1 VTSPD
6 QLTTAEPAAT
16 ATFQPTAPQ
25 PTAPQP
31 TAPQRTSPQ
40 PADQPPVT
48 KAGLASAEAGPV
60 SRQVRLTILA
70 LAVGG
75 FAIGTGEFVSMGL
88 LPNIAGGV
96 RVSIP
101 QAGNV
106 VSAYAIGVMIGAPLI
121 AAFGARLPR
130 KRLLWWLMAAF
141 ALGNLASALAPSYHT
156 LIAARLLSGLPH
168 GAFFGIGTVVG
179 ASLVPANHRAWATSM
194 MLAGLTVA
202 NVVGVPLTTLAG
214 QHWGWRWPYA
224 MVGVLGMLTLVA
236 VLAWVP
242 VQPVEHGISM
252 RTELSA
258 LLQPQVWLTL
268 LIGTVGFGG
277 MFATYSYI
285 TPTLTTLAGISAT
298 AVTALL
304 AVYGLGMTLGMVLG
318 GRLAD
323 RALMPSLYGG
333 LAVVALVLFGFGYA
347 VSSKPGAVIAIFVFG
362 ISGSLLVPM
371 LQTRL
376 MDVAR
381 QGQSLAAALNHST
394 LNLANALG
402 AWLGGLVLSHGL
414 GYRWPSRIGGLLA
427 IAGLLIA
434 LAAGW
439 WERRGPRAA
448 RPGAPDAGRLASAE
462 GQAMM
467 VR

>member
-1 VTSPD
+1 MTS
-6 QLTTAEPAAT
+6 
-16 ATFQPTAPQ
+16 AP
-25 PTAPQP
+25 
-31 TAPQRTSPQ
+31 
-40 PADQPPVT
+40 PADRHAQ
-48 KAGLASAEAGPV
+48 LA
-60 SRQVRLTILA
+60 IFA

-106 VSAYAIGVMIGAPLI
+106 ISAYAIGVMVGAPLI

-141 ALGNLASALAPSYHT
+141 VLGNLASALAPSYPT
-156 LIAARLLSGLPH
+156 LLAARFLAGLPH
-168 GAFFGIGTVVG
+168 GAFFGIGAVVG
-179 ASLVPANHRAWATSM
+179 ASLVPPNRRAWATSM
-194 MLAGLTVA
+194 MLTGLTVA

-214 QHWGWRWPYA
+214 QTWGWRWPYA
-224 MVGVLGMLTLVA
+224 LVGVLGMLTLVA

-242 VQPVEHGISM
+242 ARPAEQGASM

-285 TPTLTTLAGISAT
+285 TPTMTTLAHVSAT
-298 AVTALL
+298 AVTGLL
-304 AVYGLGMTLGMVLG
+304 AVYGLGMTVGMVLG

-333 LAVVALVLFGFGYA
+333 LVGVALVLFGFGY
-347 VSSKPGAVIAIFVFG
+347 VVQSKPGAVIGIFVFG
-362 ISGSLLVPM
+362 ISGSALVPM

-414 GYRWPSRIGGLLA
+414 GYRWPSRIGGFLA
-427 IAGLLIA
+427 VAGLLIA
-434 LAAGW
+434 LSAGW
-439 WERRGPRAA
+439 WERRTVAGAELTDAA
-448 RPGAPDAGRLASAE
+448 RVAPEDA
-462 GQAMM
+462 QAMM

>member
-6 QLTTAEPAAT
+6 QSATAESAAAGSATSAPSLLAEQASNGGPAT
-16 ATFQPTAPQ
+16 
-25 PTAPQP
+25 
-31 TAPQRTSPQ
+31 
-40 PADQPPVT
+40 
-48 KAGLASAEAGPV
+48 EAGPI

-88 LPNIAGGV
+88 LPNIATGV

-141 ALGNLASALAPSYHT
+141 ALGNLASALAPSYHA
-156 LIAARLLSGLPH
+156 LIVARLLSGLPH

-179 ASLVPANHRAWATSM
+179 ASLVPANRRAWATSM

-224 MVGVLGMLTLVA
+224 LVGVLGMLTLVA

-298 AVTALL
+298 AVTGLL
-304 AVYGLGMTLGMVLG
+304 AVYGVGMTLGMVLG

-333 LAVVALVLFGFGYA
+333 LAAVALVLFGFGFA
-347 VSSKPGAVIAIFVFG
+347 VSSKPGAVIAIFIFG

-414 GYRWPSRIGGLLA
+414 GYRWPSRVGGLLA

-434 LAAGW
+434 LTAGW
-439 WERRGPRAA
+439 WERRGAWA
-448 RPGAPDAGRLASAE
+448 GADQPGASDASRFASAE
-462 GQAMM
+462 RHAMM

>member
-1 VTSPD
+1 VT
-6 QLTTAEPAAT
+6 LGNPAGRHAN
-16 ATFQPTAPQ
+16 
-25 PTAPQP
+25 
-31 TAPQRTSPQ
+31 
-40 PADQPPVT
+40 
-48 KAGLASAEAGPV
+48 LA
-60 SRQVRLTILA
+60 IFA

-106 VSAYAIGVMIGAPLI
+106 ISAYAIGVMVGAPLI
-121 AAFGARLPR
+121 AAVGARLPR

-141 ALGNLASALAPSYHT
+141 VLGNLASALAPSYHS
-156 LIAARLLSGLPH
+156 LLAARFLAGLPH
-168 GAFFGIGTVVG
+168 GAFFGIGAVVG
-179 ASLVPANHRAWATSM
+179 ASLVPPNRRAWATSM
-194 MLAGLTVA
+194 MLTGLTVA

-214 QHWGWRWPYA
+214 QTWGWRWPYVL
-224 MVGVLGMLTLVA
+224 VGALGMLTLAA

-242 VQPVEHGISM
+242 VQPAAHGASM

-285 TPTLTTLAGISAT
+285 TPTMTTLAHVSAT
-298 AVTALL
+298 AVTGLL
-304 AVYGLGMTLGMVLG
+304 AIYGLGMTLGMVLG

-333 LAVVALVLFGFGYA
+333 LAAVAVVLFGFGYA
-347 VSSKPGAVIAIFVFG
+347 VRSLPGAVIGIFVFG
-362 ISGSLLVPM
+362 VSGSVLVPM

-414 GYRWPSRIGGLLA
+414 GYRWPSRIGGFLA
-427 IAGLLIA
+427 VAGLLIA
-434 LAAGW
+434 LTAGW
-439 WERRGPRAA
+439 WERRTAAGHDMPDAA
-448 RPGAPDAGRLASAE
+448 RLAHSGE